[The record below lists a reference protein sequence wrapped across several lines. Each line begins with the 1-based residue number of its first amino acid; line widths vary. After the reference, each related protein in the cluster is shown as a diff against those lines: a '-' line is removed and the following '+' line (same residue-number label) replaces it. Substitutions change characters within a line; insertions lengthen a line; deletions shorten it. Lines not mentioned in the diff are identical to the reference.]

1 MLSETAS
8 LTEKPPVQ
16 YKVTYMY
23 KSHCSMNYTPY
34 PPTTLISDD
43 SRSKDQRQQ
52 Q

>member
-1 MLSETAS
+1 MLSKTAS

-23 KSHCSMNYTPY
+23 KFHCSMNYN
-34 PPTTLISDD
+34 PPSDG
-43 SRSKDQRQQ
+43 SRSKEDQRQQ